1 MNARRLYNGE
11 YAVTDVNG
19 KTIIVSK
26 SMWVVRTTDKIMSGW
41 GRAEGKICKRLIIC
55 ADKETAFRVCKNMQ
69 STHEFI
75 YIGCGNV
82 GRCGIPYYMPSK
94 YVVSF
99 HRAEDCPLW
108 NK

>member
-1 MNARRLYNGE
+1 MNARRLSNGN

-19 KTIIVSK
+19 KTIIASK

-75 YIGCGNV
+75 YIGCGNI
-82 GRCGIPYYMPSK
+82 GARGIPRYSPSK